1 MKMMKI
7 FLIWRLVKQ
16 YQYIK
21 IMSIINISEIQ
32 EPCIHLFL
40 INQLVIYQM
49 KKISEFLYIEMWF
62 NDQNSNP
69 MEIEDKIN
77 TTLVI
82 N

>member
-1 MKMMKI
+1 
-7 FLIWRLVKQ
+7 
-16 YQYIK
+16 
-21 IMSIINISEIQ
+21 
-32 EPCIHLFL
+32 
-40 INQLVIYQM
+40 M